1 MAKQK
6 KQEAASGWQFPK
18 ALEII
23 KCKEGNKEF
32 IKERPARRPFGRT
45 VLVCEFPIEGIAEF
59 GQDDNMVTW
68 RLAKRAAR
76 DFLRVSFMSAAIVT
90 ATDKDKPVPAVRV
103 YGKY

>member
-1 MAKQK
+1 MAKHE
-6 KQEAASGWQFPK
+6 QERSGGWQFPK

-32 IKERPARRPFGRT
+32 IKERPARRPFGRI
-45 VLVCEFPIEGIAEF
+45 VKVCEYSLDGVAEF
-59 GQDDNMVTW
+59 GEDDAKTVW

-76 DFLRVSFMSAAIVT
+76 DFLRATWMGAAIVT
-90 ATDKDKPVPAVRV
+90 ATKTDKVQATVIV